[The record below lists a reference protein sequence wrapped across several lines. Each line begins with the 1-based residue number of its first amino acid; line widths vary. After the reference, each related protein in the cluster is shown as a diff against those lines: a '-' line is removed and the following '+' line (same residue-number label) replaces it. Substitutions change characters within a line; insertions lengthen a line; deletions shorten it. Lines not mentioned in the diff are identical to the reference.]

1 MNFNKN
7 KLSIKNILIAVRA
20 YSLTISVTSWGV
32 AFLYSLLHKGN
43 AIYGIIALIGILFLH
58 MATNL
63 FDDIVDYEIAKKKI
77 DKGIK
82 TSFDFQKGKCA
93 LLFENIFTISEFKI
107 VALLLFGVALTI
119 SIFFLFIYGI
129 TLFKIIIPTAI
140 LCLLYPILGC
150 LGFGE
155 LIVALIFSPLL
166 YLGVNYVMSG
176 YFSSE
181 MLLISISTGLLS
193 VAVLHNHMLLDY
205 NYDEMNRKITLCRLC
220 KSKKNALYLLG
231 VIILL
236 SYINIVILTIT
247 KFLSPLYLLVFLS
260 FPTAIVLYK
269 VMNLHIKDTK
279 EKIRYN
285 IFMGNINDINNVP
298 VEQKDFILKFLI
310 MRNLL
315 NSFTIWLCTAMVL
328 ECIL

>member
-1 MNFNKN
+1 MNFNKD

-20 YSLTISVTSWGV
+20 YSLTISVTSWAV

-43 AIYGIIALIGILFLH
+43 LLYGIIALIGILFLH

-107 VALLLFGVALTI
+107 AALLLFGVALTI

-176 YFSSE
+176 SFSTE

-236 SYINIVILTIT
+236 AYINIVILTIT

-269 VMNLHIKDTK
+269 VMNLHIKDPK

-315 NSFTIWLCTAMVL
+315 NSFTVWLCAAMVL
-328 ECIL
+328 TCIL

>member
-1 MNFNKN
+1 MNLNKD
-7 KLSIKNILIAVRA
+7 KFSIKNILIAVRA
-20 YSLTISVTSWGV
+20 YSLTISVTSWAV

-43 AIYGIIALIGILFLH
+43 VLYGIIALIGILFLH

-63 FDDIVDYEIAKKKI
+63 FDDVVDYEIAKSKI
-77 DKGIK
+77 DKGLK

-93 LLFENIFTISEFKI
+93 LLFDKTFTIFEFKI
-107 VALLLFGVALTI
+107 ATFLLFAVALTI
-119 SIFFLFIYGI
+119 SVFFIFVYGI
-129 TLFKIIIPTAI
+129 ELYKILIPSAI

-166 YLGVNYVMSG
+166 YLGVNYVMTGS
-176 YFSSE
+176 YSAE

-220 KSKKNALYLLG
+220 KSKQKALYLLG
-231 VIILL
+231 IIILL
-236 SYINIVILTIT
+236 AYANIVILTIT
-247 KFLSPLYLLVFLS
+247 KLLNPIYLLVFLS
-260 FPTAIVLYK
+260 FPTAVVLYK
-269 VMNLHIKDTK
+269 VMNLHIKNPK

-298 VEQKDFILKFLI
+298 IEQKDFILKFLI

-315 NSFTIWLCTAMVL
+315 NSFTIWLCIAMIL
-328 ECIL
+328 TCIL